1 MDWHLPLVVTAGVFI
16 LFLLWRMRPAFG
28 SGKDGAAT
36 LLRDAKKRLDA
47 AKTDEERALALAD
60 AGDACARSVGR
71 ANGAVGYYL
80 RAMRAN
86 PASSDLV
93 ERAAR
98 ALARRP
104 HALEGLLWRRLGA
117 EPWTQ
122 QRAPAAHA
130 ALRELARLY
139 AGPLHNRVRARALE
153 HALASLGAAPP

>member
-1 MDWHLPLVVTAGVFI
+1 MDWHIPLVVTAGIFVA
-16 LFLLWRMRPAFG
+16 FLLWRMRPAG
-28 SGKDGAAT
+28 SSRGDGAGAA
-36 LLRDAKKRLDA
+36 LKDAKKRLEA

-80 RAMRAN
+80 RAMRAS
-86 PASSDLV
+86 PANAELV
-93 ERAAR
+93 ERASK

-122 QRAPAAHA
+122 DKKPAAQA

-139 AGPLHNRVRARALE
+139 AGPLKNRVRARALE
-153 HALASLGAAPP
+153 HALAALG